1 MPERLRDERGV
12 AVASAM
18 AVMAIVLI
26 LVAAISLRSVGLS
39 NTSNDDRDSKRALAA
54 AEAGLQAATFRINRL
69 APTNALCVTD
79 VIATPLPLGCPTFEQ
94 DMGNDAR
101 YEYSVTPVLNLSDEC
116 AGLPIQTGASGLTV
130 LQRCITA
137 VGEVNGVQRRAQA
150 RVAAFEGNPIFPVD
164 GIIGLE
170 GVDLKNTATIDGFL
184 GSNGPITV
192 NNGSTITGG
201 IQLGPGAP
209 APSVGGSDVGE
220 VTYRTNEEGGFVLA
234 PVEIGNS
241 ASVNDN
247 VRIPNGL
254 ASPKLSPY
262 DSSSGVTYDAG
273 TRTLT
278 MSSNSSLTLGGGTYN
293 FCQISMGNNSQITI
307 APRPPGQPQGVRLF
321 VDSPYRSGSGCSGS
335 GAGTFTMGQ
344 GSSFGSPPGGDPR
357 NLQIYVY
364 GWSDAESATPSVIE
378 FNNSSFAGAI
388 YAPQSHLIFKNSA
401 TVGGGIAGRSVEFK
415 NSLLFDWDEGVG
427 DIRARTLRL
436 FYRTSWKEC
445 PKEPSDPDELD
456 SGC

>member
-1 MPERLRDERGV
+1 MSPVRTTLLERLQEERGV

-94 DMGNDAR
+94 DMGNGAS

-116 AGLPIQTGASGLTV
+116 AGLPIQTGAQGLTV
-130 LQRCITA
+130 LQRCITSL
-137 VGEVNGVQRRAQA
+137 GEVNGVKRRAQA

-209 APSVGGSDVGE
+209 APSVGGSDVGP

-241 ASVNDN
+241 ATVNDN
-247 VRIPNGL
+247 VRIRMG
-254 ASPKLSPY
+254 SRTR
-262 DSSSGVTYDAG
+262 SS
-273 TRTLT
+273 
-278 MSSNSSLTLGGGTYN
+278 
-293 FCQISMGNNSQITI
+293 
-307 APRPPGQPQGVRLF
+307 
-321 VDSPYRSGSGCSGS
+321 
-335 GAGTFTMGQ
+335 
-344 GSSFGSPPGGDPR
+344 
-357 NLQIYVY
+357 
-364 GWSDAESATPSVIE
+364 
-378 FNNSSFAGAI
+378 
-388 YAPQSHLIFKNSA
+388 
-401 TVGGGIAGRSVEFK
+401 
-415 NSLLFDWDEGVG
+415 
-427 DIRARTLRL
+427 ARTTR
-436 FYRTSWKEC
+436 R
-445 PKEPSDPDELD
+445 PA
-456 SGC
+456 